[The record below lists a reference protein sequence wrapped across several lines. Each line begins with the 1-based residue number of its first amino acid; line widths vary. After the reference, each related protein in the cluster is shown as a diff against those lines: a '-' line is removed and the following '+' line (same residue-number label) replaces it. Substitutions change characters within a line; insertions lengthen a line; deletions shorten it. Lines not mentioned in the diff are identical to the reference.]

1 MKILGTIK
9 MYTKKIVSVYLF
21 LLLSAIV
28 LSIGCDSK
36 IELRFKN
43 DSIIKSETLE
53 LSLSDTNKIFIHENS
68 SLKLNLFEDMNRS
81 RTDTLYYKKAES
93 NRYEKIFG
101 KIDQVIINTKSK
113 NSIELYRFDSNKVFL
128 AGYITKDSIEHYTLF
143 SPPLIILTNPE
154 IKFDSTISIMKTFS
168 ENNLIEKTGVNV
180 KSTISLM
187 RSGIINFQDKEE
199 KFFLYELT
207 ISKDEIFNYGGQG
220 LIIPDAV
227 LLKSNLLYGEKSGL
241 IAEWGIRSKQNN
253 PEQSPN
259 KQEIETFLE
268 YNIYSFILN

>member
-1 MKILGTIK
+1 MH
-9 MYTKKIVSVYLF
+9 TKKIVSVYLF

-28 LSIGCDSK
+28 LSISCDSK

-68 SLKLNLFEDMNRS
+68 SLKLNLFEDINRS

-143 SPPLIILTNPE
+143 SPPLIISTNPE

-168 ENNLIEKTGVNV
+168 ENNLIEKTGMNV

-187 RSGIINFQDKEE
+187 RSGTINFQDKEE

-241 IAEWGIRSKQNN
+241 IAEWGIRSKQNI
-253 PEQSPN
+253 PEQSPD
-259 KQEIETFLE
+259 KQETETFLE